1 MDSGAQVSN
10 LNRLQAAAPQVG
22 SPSVQNVRVAAENES
37 EKRIR
42 EIIMD
47 NARELS
53 MGKVRDIYE
62 RNRPNCTPNS
72 APPCV

>member
-1 MDSGAQVSN
+1 MLKVF
-10 LNRLQAAAPQVG
+10 
-22 SPSVQNVRVAAENES
+22 RVAAENEF

-53 MGKVRDIYE
+53 MGKMRDICE
-62 RNRPNCTPNS
+62 RNGPKLQPS
-72 APPCV
+72 PAPPWVSWCSKMNN